1 MTSSRPFVSVVIPAF
16 NAERHLAA
24 AFESVFAQG
33 YDRLEILAV
42 DDGSTDG
49 TPAILERFH
58 DRVRCARQEN
68 AGPAAARN
76 RGIGLARG
84 DLIAFLDADDLWPAG
99 RLAALVAR
107 MEREPELQ
115 IAMGRT
121 RFETLEGGDTLAIR
135 FEGPDRTVVHSLLGS
150 ALMRRAAFET
160 VGSFDESL
168 RFGEDQDW
176 FLRARELSAR
186 LAIIEDV
193 TLVYRLHASNMT
205 RGLGGTQA
213 LLPGVIKKSMDR
225 RRRIHGAVRPLAT
238 LSSHDE
244 AGLVA
249 DPSAG
254 TLVSV
259 IVPTGG
265 DARAL
270 SAAVGNV
277 LMQQWRPLE
286 VLVIDRG
293 LEASS
298 EVEGSA
304 VRRVALPGASVDAA
318 VAHGLALAQGEFVA
332 IRTEGAAWSYGRLN
346 HQIRALREHPA
357 AHFVAGRGT
366 APFAGR
372 VLIRRDALTRGVS
385 FGPDWPDTLRASGLS
400 EAPLAETVVEPEPE
414 ATR

>member
-1 MTSSRPFVSVVIPAF
+1 MTPSRPLVSVVIPAF
-16 NAERHLAA
+16 NAERHIAG
-24 AFESVFAQG
+24 AFVSVFAQR
-33 YDRLEILAV
+33 YEPLEILVV

-49 TPAILERFH
+49 TPAILEGFR
-58 DRVRCARQEN
+58 DRIRWVRQEN

-84 DLIAFLDADDLWPAG
+84 DLITFLDADDLWPEG
-99 RLAALVAR
+99 RLASLVAR

-121 RFETLEGGDTLAIR
+121 RFETLEGGDSLRIR

-150 ALMRRAAFET
+150 ALMRRAAFDL

-186 LAIIEDV
+186 LAIIEEV
-193 TLVYRLHASNMT
+193 TLVYRLHESNMT
-205 RGLGGTQA
+205 RGFGGTQA
-213 LLPGVIKKSMDR
+213 LLPAVVKKSMDR
-225 RRRIHGAVRPLAT
+225 RRKMYGGVRPLAS
-238 LSSHDE
+238 LLSHDE

-259 IVPTGG
+259 VVPSTG
-265 DARAL
+265 DARAR
-270 SAAVGNV
+270 SAVVENV

-298 EVEGSA
+298 EPDRPDA
-304 VRRVALPGASVDAA
+304 RLVALPGAGFDAA
-318 VAHGLALAQGEFVA
+318 VAHGLSLARGEFVA
-332 IRTEGAAWSYGRLN
+332 IRIEGVAWSHGRLN
-346 HQIRALREHPA
+346 HQVRALRAHPSA
-357 AHFVAGRGT
+357 DFVAGGGT

-372 VLIRRDALTRGVS
+372 VLIRREALARGVP
-385 FGPDWPDTLRASGLS
+385 FGPDWRNALLAAGLG
-400 EAPLAETVVEPEPE
+400 EAPLEEAVVEPDRAETP
-414 ATR
+414 